1 MTKNHTIVIDIENAR
16 IGCPYCDKW
25 EPYFGTRYTDT
36 QFLCDIFL
44 KDHLKQLGLEE

>member
-1 MTKNHTIVIDIENAR
+1 MTENHTIVINLENAR
-16 IGCPYCDKW
+16 IGCPYCDEW

-36 QFLCDIFL
+36 QFLCDILL